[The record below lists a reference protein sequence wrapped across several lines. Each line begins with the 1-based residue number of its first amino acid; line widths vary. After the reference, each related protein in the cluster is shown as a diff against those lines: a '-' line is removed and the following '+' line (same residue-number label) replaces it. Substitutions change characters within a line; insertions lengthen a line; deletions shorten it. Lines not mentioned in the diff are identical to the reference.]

1 MEKKKIILSLIG
13 LGALIIP
20 VVLLIFF
27 TNRSSRQPGTTSE
40 NRSINP
46 QTVQD
51 VVSKIPT
58 PAPIILPSPSPA
70 TESAELDLEGSP
82 SAQ

>member
-27 TNRSSRQPGTTSE
+27 TNRNSKQPGTTSE

-46 QTVQD
+46 ETVQD
-51 VVSKIPT
+51 VVRKIPT
-58 PAPIILPSPSPA
+58 PAPVILPSPSPA
-70 TESAELDLEGSP
+70 TKAAELELEGSP

>member
-27 TNRSSRQPGTTSE
+27 TNRSAKRLETTSE

-46 QTVQD
+46 ETVQE
-51 VVSKIPT
+51 VVRKIPT
-58 PAPIILPSPSPA
+58 PAPVILPSPSPA
-70 TESAELDLEGSP
+70 TVSAELELEGSP

>member
-27 TNRSSRQPGTTSE
+27 TNHNSKQPGTTSE

-46 QTVQD
+46 ETVQD
-51 VVSKIPT
+51 VVRKIPT

-70 TESAELDLEGSP
+70 TVSAELELEGSP

>member
-1 MEKKKIILSLIG
+1 MEKKKVILSLIG

-20 VVLLIFF
+20 VVLLIIFS
-27 TNRSSRQPGTTSE
+27 NRSTKQPEVSME

-58 PAPIILPSPSPA
+58 PEPIIFPSPSPA
-70 TESAELDLEGSP
+70 TNSAELDLEGSP

>member
-27 TNRSSRQPGTTSE
+27 TNRNSKQPGTTSE

-46 QTVQD
+46 ETVQE
-51 VVSKIPT
+51 VVRKIPT
-58 PAPIILPSPSPA
+58 PAPVILPSPSPA
-70 TESAELDLEGSP
+70 TVSAELELEGSP

>member
-27 TNRSSRQPGTTSE
+27 TNRNSQQPSATSE

-46 QTVQD
+46 ETVQEI
-51 VVSKIPT
+51 VRKIPT

-70 TESAELDLEGSP
+70 TVSAELELEGSP